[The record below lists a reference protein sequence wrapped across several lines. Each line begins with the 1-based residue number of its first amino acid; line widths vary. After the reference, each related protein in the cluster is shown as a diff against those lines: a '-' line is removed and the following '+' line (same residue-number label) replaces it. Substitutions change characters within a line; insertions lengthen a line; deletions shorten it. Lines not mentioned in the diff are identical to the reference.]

1 MQYLREL
8 ASVGMSTRMMARFL
22 YVTFCVFALSVT
34 ALQAAGPEQKPSIL
48 TIGDSLMAWHRID
61 DASIADSLAASL
73 GEPVLNRAISGARI
87 IHGLPLTGALGL
99 RISSQFR
106 DKETYDWVIITGGGN
121 DFLLGCG
128 CARCERRMNRMITAE
143 ADKGD
148 VVSLVTQIRKTG
160 ARVIYLG
167 YLRSP
172 EMESPIENC
181 KDEGDA
187 FEARLATLATQDTGV
202 FFHSIAELVPAGDRS
217 FHGIDMIHPSKKASQ
232 IIGQQLAELIRSAD
246 PSR

>member
-1 MQYLREL
+1 
-8 ASVGMSTRMMARFL
+8 MMARFL
-22 YVTFCVFALSVT
+22 YVIFCACALSFT
-34 ALQAAGPEQKPSIL
+34 SLQAVWAQQKPSIL
-48 TIGDSLMAWHRID
+48 TIGDSLMAWHRHD
-61 DASIADSLAASL
+61 DASIADVLSTSL

-87 IHGLPLTGALGL
+87 IYGLPVTGAMGL

-106 DKETYDWVIITGGGN
+106 DKESYDWVIVTGGGN
-121 DFLLGCG
+121 DFMLGCG
-128 CARCERRMNRMITAE
+128 CARCDRRMNRMITAK

-148 VVSLVTQIRKTG
+148 VVSLVAQIRKTG

-172 EMESPIENC
+172 EMDSPIENC

-187 FEARLATLATQDTGV
+187 FEARLTELAKQDDGV

-217 FHGIDMIHPSKKASQ
+217 FHGMDMIHPSKKANE
-232 IIGQQLAELIRSAD
+232 IIGQQLANLIRRVD
-246 PSR
+246 RSR